1 MSGSGR
7 DTNGSATRDALH
19 TLCLADPVW
28 AERYDGWIELGRGG
42 SAAVVRTFNRD
53 AGGEVAL
60 KVFYGLAAEDRAR
73 FEREVRGA
81 QRLASPFIVRTFSPF
96 VRGSLGWIEMELVD
110 GPNLR
115 RELEERS
122 ATAREF
128 TLPECCGVAAC
139 LAQAL
144 VTAHAAGVVHR
155 DVKPAN
161 VLLPANGGPA
171 AKLSDFGISRILGA
185 TRVTATGLLAG
196 TPQFAAP
203 EVVSGPEI
211 GPAADV
217 YSLALCLYLM
227 LSGNRFPYDLPEG
240 ATVAQWLRAHSDAQ
254 PRPLRALVAS
264 VPSEVADL
272 VGAGLAKDPA
282 RRPTATDFVAS
293 LAPWADAAVS
303 GTVRRLGRNH
313 WRRSGWRA
321 AFGYATAFVVG
332 LSCGAWLA
340 SRGAADSN
348 RASRLPVD
356 RPAAPAPVA
365 APATPLL
372 DRARPKASPSA
383 AAVALTVAS
392 PGSSP
397 AAQAVQLRVA
407 FQSGLLR
414 IANAGRVAAG
424 ESRITLRG
432 TDGVPHLAQLSE
444 PLTPGDEVFL
454 AADSFAPP
462 LPSDFSPARAEIAVG
477 EPGAGGRAYTF
488 LLGASGN

>member
-1 MSGSGR
+1 MSGSGS
-7 DTNGSATRDALH
+7 DTSGGATRDALH

-28 AERYDGWIELGRGG
+28 AERYDGWTELGRGG

-60 KVFYGLAAEDRAR
+60 KVFYGLAAEDRVR

-115 RELEERS
+115 QELEQR
-122 ATAREF
+122 AAAAQPF
-128 TLPECCGVAAC
+128 PLAECCNVAVC

-144 VTAHAAGVVHR
+144 VAAHVAGVVHR

-161 VLLPANGGPA
+161 VLLPASGAPA

-203 EVVSGPEI
+203 EVVAGSEI
-211 GPAADV
+211 GPAADI

-254 PRPLRALVAS
+254 PRPLRALVAA
-264 VPSEVADL
+264 VPAEVADL
-272 VGAGLAKDPA
+272 VSAGLAKDPA
-282 RRPTATDFVAS
+282 RRPTAADYVAG
-293 LAPWADAAVS
+293 LVPWAGAAVK
-303 GTVRRLGRNH
+303 GGAQEMGRNR
-313 WRRSGWRA
+313 WRRSRWRS
-321 AFGYATAFVVG
+321 AFGYATALVVG
-332 LSCGAWLA
+332 LSGGVWLA
-340 SRGAADSN
+340 SRGAADSSS
-348 RASRLPVD
+348 ASRTTVAGPEALPIV
-356 RPAAPAPVA
+356 VA
-365 APATPLL
+365 RVTPTPTQGSL
-372 DRARPKASPSA
+372 KASPTA
-383 AAVALTVAS
+383 ASVAATVAS

-407 FQSGLLR
+407 FQGGALR
-414 IANAGRVAAG
+414 IANTGRVEAG

-432 TDGVPHLAQLSE
+432 ADDVLHVAHLSE

-462 LPSDFSPARAEIAVG
+462 LAADFSPVRAEVAVG
-477 EPGAGGRAYTF
+477 GPSAGGRTYAF
-488 LLGASGN
+488 PLGIAGN